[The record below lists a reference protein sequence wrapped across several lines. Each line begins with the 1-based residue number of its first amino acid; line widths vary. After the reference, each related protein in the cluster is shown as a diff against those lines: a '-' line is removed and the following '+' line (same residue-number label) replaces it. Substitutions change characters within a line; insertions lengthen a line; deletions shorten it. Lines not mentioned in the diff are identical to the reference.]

1 VTGPVRLHRGSAGL
15 DAAALR
21 PGADLVLDPSP
32 EHGLVLP
39 EGVAVDDHL
48 DAAARA
54 AVDREAFAAMAA
66 WRAARGTSL
75 TADGVDLGFVWELE
89 LLAGCFLPATRLR
102 HALAAAGVTAVEGAG
117 LGDELLAVA
126 AEAGIDARTAA
137 GAGAAPPLAKAP
149 LPPLARLV
157 TESGVP
163 PRVRGEVLALHYWH
177 LEPVWRRLA
186 AQRRPRPV
194 PAGVVL
200 PGLGRADTL
209 RTALRGGWGGHPNA
223 AARRRSAERVATVL
237 DGAGPPRDA
246 LDALAL
252 RVLRDRAEGTLA
264 RAAHWRRVLSA
275 RSLRL
280 VVLPFD
286 SPEDQRVLL
295 GVARDLGLPSLLV
308 QHGFDAQLND
318 PDKSIADHVA
328 LWSERDRAPV
338 AARSAA
344 TLHVTGNPGAAHL
357 AQPPSR
363 TAAAQQGP
371 AVVLVDYH
379 ARISARIDARVSQR
393 HVAAALEVLERERP
407 GSDVVVRPHPAD
419 PAPAS
424 YAALAAGRA
433 LRVTVD
439 PVTPIEPLL
448 AGAGACIG
456 ALSTATLQAAAL
468 GVPTT
473 LLDVTSAPRPWP
485 LNGAPDGLPRIT
497 GGGGELASA
506 AAGAPAREALGARAD
521 AVDRV
526 CDLIAS
532 LAAAGRG

>member
-1 VTGPVRLHRGSAGL
+1 VTAPVRLHRGSAGL

-32 EHGLVLP
+32 DHGLALP
-39 EGVAVDDHL
+39 EGVAVDDLL
-48 DAAARA
+48 DDAARA
-54 AVDREAFAAMAA
+54 EVDREAFAALAA
-66 WRAARGTSL
+66 WRAARGASL
-75 TADGVDLGFVWELE
+75 TIDGVDLGFVWEIE
-89 LLAGCFLPATRLR
+89 LLANCFLPATRLR
-102 HALAAAGVTAVEGAG
+102 HALAAAGISAVEGAG
-117 LGDELLAVA
+117 LGEELLAVA
-126 AEAGIDARTAA
+126 AETGIEARTAA
-137 GAGAAPPLAKAP
+137 GAGAAPPLPKAP

-177 LEPVWRRLA
+177 LEPVWRQLA
-186 AQRRPRPV
+186 ARRRPRPV

-200 PGLGRADTL
+200 PGLSRAGAL
-209 RTALRGGWGGHPNA
+209 RVAARGGWGGHPNA
-223 AARRRSAERVATVL
+223 AARRRSAERVAATL

-252 RVLRDRAEGTLA
+252 RVLRDRADGTLA

-286 SPEDQRVLL
+286 SPEDQRILL
-295 GVARDLGLPSLLV
+295 GVARDVGLSSLLV

-328 LWSERDRAPV
+328 LWSERDVAPV
-338 AARSAA
+338 AARSSGA
-344 TLHVTGNPGAAHL
+344 LHVTGNPGAAHL
-357 AQPPSR
+357 AEGPAR
-363 TAAAQQGP
+363 AAAADGGP

-379 ARISARIDARVSQR
+379 SRISARIDARVSQR
-393 HVAAALEVLERERP
+393 HVATALDVLERERP

-424 YAALAAGRA
+424 YAALGAGRE

-439 PVTPIEPLL
+439 PATPIEPLL
-448 AGAGACIG
+448 AGAGLCVG
-456 ALSTATLQAAAL
+456 AMSTATLQAAAL

-473 LLDVTSAPRPWP
+473 FLDVTSAPRPWP
-485 LNGAPDGLPRIT
+485 FDGARDGLPRID
-497 GGGGELASA
+497 GASGALASVA
-506 AAGAPAREALGARAD
+506 AAGPARAALGAHAD
-521 AVDRV
+521 AIDRV
-526 CDLIAS
+526 CELIGS
-532 LAAAGRG
+532 LAG